1 MVFGITLTL
10 FYLFDRKFSDLMLL
24 SFLQLKKYAPKKSA
38 APQMFCASK
47 HARSKSGANCPG
59 PLLRDHNLVK
69 IDLQLINLTD

>member
-24 SFLQLKKYAPKKSA
+24 SFLQVKKYAPKKSA

-69 IDLQLINLTD
+69 IDLQLN

>member
-24 SFLQLKKYAPKKSA
+24 SFLQVKKYAPKKSA

-59 PLLRDHNLVK
+59 PVLRDHNLVK
-69 IDLQLINLTD
+69 IDLQLINLTN

>member
-1 MVFGITLTL
+1 
-10 FYLFDRKFSDLMLL
+10 MLL
-24 SFLQLKKYAPKKSA
+24 SFLQGKVYAPKKSA

-69 IDLQLINLTD
+69 IDLQLLNLSN